1 MGLWAVVS
9 SRWKLRS
16 QAQLDGNCLGSRRL
30 QVADVEVEEDGWIG
44 LEWERVSVGAS
55 GLPSARVRGSLLEI
69 LAC

>member
-1 MGLWAVVS
+1 M
-9 SRWKLRS
+9 
-16 QAQLDGNCLGSRRL
+16 
-30 QVADVEVEEDGWIG
+30 ADVEVEEDGWIG